1 MPLLANINVGSAP
14 NDGTGDSIRDSFI
27 TVNENF
33 QFVESFFPNTDVI
46 SLTANITSTGNSAF
60 NNLTITGTTTSAGNI
75 SANYLFGNGS
85 QLSAV
90 VAGTAIFVTGNAQG
104 NITSVGNLTG
114 LLVSGGITAATVF
127 AGTIGNTGAAL
138 VGNISTAAQPN
149 ITSVGTLTSLT
160 LSGNITGVNIFAG
173 TIGNTGAALVGNIST
188 AAQPNITSVGTL
200 SSLVTGNISGS
211 SPMLISNVLVIAQ
224 SVTNEIGDNPTTSNI
239 RFATNRSQFNAFN
252 VNANVTFLYPAP
264 ITFGIVKTVHVKN
277 ISGATQYIILPNSN
291 NNKGGNIIP
300 VSNGTVTTFTF
311 VPYDTTEANVMA
323 TITND

>member
-46 SLTANITSTGNSAF
+46 GLTANITSTGNSAF

-85 QLSAV
+85 QLGAV
-90 VAGTAIFVTGNAQG
+90 VAGTATYVTGNAQG
-104 NITSVGNLTG
+104 NITSVGTLTG
-114 LLVSGGITAATVF
+114 LLVSGGITADTVF

-138 VGNISTAAQPN
+138 VGTLSTAAQPN
-149 ITSVGTLTSLT
+149 ITSVGSLT
-160 LSGNITGVNIFAG
+160 NLTVAG
-173 TIGNTGAALVGNIST
+173 TVTSTNLIFGNLTGLNAST
-188 AAQPNITSVGTL
+188 SI
-200 SSLVTGNISGS
+200 
-211 SPMLISNVLVIAQ
+211 ISNVFLVIKTT
-224 SVTNEIGDNPTTSNI
+224 TNELNTNVTVTSNV
-239 RFATNRSQFNAFN
+239 RFSTNRSQFNAFN

-264 ITFGIVKTVHVKN
+264 ITSGIVKTVHVKN
-277 ISGATQYIILPNSN
+277 TSGATRYMILPNSN
-291 NNKGGNIIP
+291 NNKGANTIP
-300 VSNGTVTTFTF
+300 VSNGTVATFTF

-323 TITND
+323 TITNT